1 VYALNGHFE
10 EEVGIS
16 AMDRGMW
23 RVWPCV
29 RESIEEKERIWGKW
43 LKFLREKE
51 KVTLY

>member
-1 VYALNGHFE
+1 MHALNGHFE

-29 RESIEEKERIWGKW
+29 RESIEEREN
-43 LKFLREKE
+43 LREISEVLKRKRE
-51 KVTLY
+51 GDSV